1 MITRQTRKF
10 FFFLEHTNCRIIFFR
25 LEKTNKQIYYLSL
38 FVVLFCEAVS
48 DVRKQGN
55 NEAKYNWSKKNR
67 DQLAYVSGDS
77 QYHKLK
83 SIVYFK
89 NNMNSRRFFHTSKHF
104 QMLLLIFHFFITWG
118 KLHIVE
124 QQNPNISIQLIK
136 TT

>member
-1 MITRQTRKF
+1 MRKLI
-10 FFFLEHTNCRIIFFR
+10 FFLEYTNCRIFFLG
-25 LEKTNKQIYYLSL
+25 LEKIKTRYIY
-38 FVVLFCEAVS
+38 FFCVFFCKTVS

-104 QMLLLIFHFFITWG
+104 
-118 KLHIVE
+118 
-124 QQNPNISIQLIK
+124 
-136 TT
+136 